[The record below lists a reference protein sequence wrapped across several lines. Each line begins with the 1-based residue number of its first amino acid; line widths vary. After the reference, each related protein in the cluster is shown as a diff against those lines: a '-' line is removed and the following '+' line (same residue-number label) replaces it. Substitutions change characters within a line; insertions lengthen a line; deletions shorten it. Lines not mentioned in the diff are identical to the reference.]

1 MNDLTPSPISARPE
15 LAGFQAYKPG
25 MSLDQIKRQYGLKSV
40 IKLASNEN
48 TLGPSRKALKA
59 YKKVAKS
66 LFRYPESR
74 SVDLRARLA
83 ERFNL
88 DLGEVIV
95 GAGSDEII
103 ELLAKTFLSPSD
115 HVVVSASAF
124 MQYRLAAQLMG
135 ASVTAV
141 PLKNMKHDLMGMAA
155 ATTNRTKMVFIANPN
170 NPTGTYNTR
179 SEVESFLAALS
190 PRVLPVF
197 DEAYFEYASVNEDY
211 PSMLDHFERNRPM
224 VVLRTFSKIYGLA
237 GLRVGFGVAPE
248 ACVAEMDK
256 IRPPFNVSIPAQ
268 AAALAAMS
276 DAAHVKRSVALNEK
290 EKAFLVA
297 EIEKYG
303 FTPVPTAANFILFK
317 VAPLKGR
324 RVFEDLLGDGVIAR
338 SVDEYGLPDYLR
350 VTIGSRTENKI
361 FLAALARVTAATKTS
376 RSSE

>member
-1 MNDLTPSPISARPE
+1 MKDLTPSPISSRPE
-15 LAGFQAYKPG
+15 LAGFQSYKPG

-48 TLGPSRKALKA
+48 TLGPSRKAMKA
-59 YKKVAKS
+59 YKKVAKA
-66 LFRYPESR
+66 LFRYPETR

-88 DLGEVIV
+88 DLGDVII

-103 ELLAKTFLSPSD
+103 ELLAKTYLSPSD

-141 PLKNMKHDLMGMAA
+141 PLKDMKHDLMGMVAA
-155 ATTNRTKMVFIANPN
+155 ATNRTKMVFIANPN

-179 SEVESFLAALS
+179 REVEAFLAALS
-190 PRVLPVF
+190 PRILPVF
-197 DEAYFEYASVNEDY
+197 DEAYFEYASVNGDY
-211 PSMLDHFERNRPM
+211 PSMIEDYDRKRPM
-224 VVLRTFSKIYGLA
+224 IVLRTFSKIYGLA
-237 GLRVGFGVAPE
+237 GLRVGYGVGPA
-248 ACVAEMDK
+248 ACIAEMDK

-268 AAALAAMS
+268 AAAVAAMT
-276 DAAHVKRSVALNEK
+276 DLAHVKKSVALNEK
-290 EKAFLVA
+290 EKTFLIP
-297 EIEKYG
+297 ELTKRG
-303 FTPVPTAANFILFK
+303 FTVVPTAGNFILFN

-324 RVFEDLLGDGVIAR
+324 RIFEDLLGEGVIAR

-350 VTIGSRTENKI
+350 VTVGSRSENKI
-361 FLAALARVTAATKTS
+361 FLAALARVTAGTTTS
-376 RSSE
+376 RSQE